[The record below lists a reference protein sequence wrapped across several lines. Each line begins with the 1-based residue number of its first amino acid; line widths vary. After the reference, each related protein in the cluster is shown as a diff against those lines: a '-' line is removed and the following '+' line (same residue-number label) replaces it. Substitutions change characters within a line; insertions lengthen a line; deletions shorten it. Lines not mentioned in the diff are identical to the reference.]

1 MTRGISSFWLSALA
15 VVASASIAAAADQAV
30 VLKAPKAAEEAVE
43 YGNLYFGYDW
53 TSHRSLAGYTGVL
66 YAPQGMDKSGIRL
79 SAFGLVGDYKYNG
92 DIGES
97 FKGRFVSTD
106 ALVGWSNVFN
116 NGAFTLQVGVNY
128 QDHHVT
134 PFDPNN
140 SVQGAKAGFKVQGDV
155 WVNPTERTLVY
166 ALGSYS
172 TAFNTY
178 YAVGRLGYDFLHN
191 EVFFGP
197 EVGGL
202 GNDRTDQF
210 RLGAHVSDIKVGP
223 AKLTISGGWMRER
236 NEGGGAYSMATLDFS
251 F

>member
-1 MTRGISSFWLSALA
+1 MTRSRSMWLAAIILA
-15 VVASASIAAAADQAV
+15 VPAGGAIAADQPLVFKAPAAADE
-30 VLKAPKAAEEAVE
+30 KPE

-53 TSHRSLAGYTGVL
+53 TSHHSLAVYTGVL

-79 SAFGLVGDYKYNG
+79 SAFGLGGEYKYHG
-92 DIGES
+92 DVGEV
-97 FKGRFVSTD
+97 FKGRFVSLD

-116 NGAFTLQVGVNY
+116 NGAFTLQVGANY
-128 QDHHVT
+128 QDHRVR

-140 SVQGAKAGFKVQGDV
+140 SVQGAKTGFKVQGDL

-166 ALGSYS
+166 ALGSFS

-178 YAVGRLGYDFLHN
+178 YAVGRLGYDFWGK
-191 EVFFGP
+191 EMFFGP

-210 RLGAHVSDIKVGP
+210 RLGAHLSDIKVGP

-236 NEGGGAYSMATLDFS
+236 GEGGGAYSMATLDFS